1 MELIPYIIEGN
12 TKYYKKEVIKLVL
25 QEKDVIKKD
34 NTEVKLE
41 KRHKGRSIYTIE
53 RKMHL
58 KGDSKL
64 KVSVSIERNRDNP
77 LLVLHLIKKMMNE
90 ILMN

>member
-1 MELIPYIIEGN
+1 M
-12 TKYYKKEVIKLVL
+12 VL
-25 QEKDVIKKD
+25 QEKDIVKQD
-34 NTEVKLE
+34 NTEVKFD
-41 KRHKGRSIYTIE
+41 KRAKGRSIYTIE

-58 KGDSKL
+58 KGKSKL

-77 LLVLHLIKKMMNE
+77 LLVLHLVKKMMNE

>member
-1 MELIPYIIEGN
+1 M
-12 TKYYKKEVIKLVL
+12 VL
-25 QEKDVIKKD
+25 QEKDIVKQD
-34 NTEVKLE
+34 NTEVTFE
-41 KRHKGRSIYTIE
+41 KRSKGRSIYTIE